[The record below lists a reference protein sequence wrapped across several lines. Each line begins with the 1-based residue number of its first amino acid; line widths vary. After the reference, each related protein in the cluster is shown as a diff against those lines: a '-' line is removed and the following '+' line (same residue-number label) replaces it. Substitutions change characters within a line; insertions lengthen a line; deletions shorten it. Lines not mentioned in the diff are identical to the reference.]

1 MKKSVRIYLSG
12 TVQEVFFRMFVKENA
27 ERYNVKGFTRNLE
40 DGRIEI
46 FLEGDADDVNKMI
59 ELCKK
64 GPKHSQIRKME
75 IKPERFQDFKTFKVL
90 HIWGIPHKIFC

>member
-1 MKKSVRIYLSG
+1 MKKSVRLYING
-12 TVQEVFFRMFVKENA
+12 IVQGVFFRMFIKENA
-27 ERYNVKGFTRNLE
+27 ERYNVKGFVRNLD

-46 FLEGDADDVNKMI
+46 FLEGDADNVNKMI

-64 GPKHSQIRKME
+64 GPKHAQIKNVE

-90 HIWGIPHKIFC
+90 HI